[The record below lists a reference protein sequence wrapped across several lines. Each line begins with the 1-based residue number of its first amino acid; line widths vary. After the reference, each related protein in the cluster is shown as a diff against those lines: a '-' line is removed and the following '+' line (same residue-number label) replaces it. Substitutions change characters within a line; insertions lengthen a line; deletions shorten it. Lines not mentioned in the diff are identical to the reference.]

1 MKKLFFALCCIL
13 VSANG
18 TYAQDFASNH
28 LEKAVSKLGIAD
40 KLSKGSKADTI
51 SVDQQR
57 IVVRKDANGRIEHVG
72 IPLFNSFVRSLQPSP
87 IHDYLEF
94 AALDKKYKISENTL
108 QLNQLK
114 FSKGSWDDL
123 FQLGD
128 TTTCSIDNL
137 EDKMYVVKWIRQGEP
152 FLEVYF
158 PVDYELLANSSRRE
172 MEVRFVE
179 GLKAFHLPDSVAPQ
193 PIDTIE
199 FKKYGIKGIFVKEGT
214 NYVTP
219 VITSNTYY
227 KKEAGTY
234 SLLADSQYTSES
246 FANLLL
252 NPQYAPEAT
261 VNMGFSMSTF
271 RSEYVEMDFRQ
282 LSAYCTANGCT
293 PFYGFEGV
301 TDGTASATLIMH
313 NKKSGYNHIFY
324 IQCPAAEIGKP
335 GARLTGRGY
344 LFTPSSNVKN
354 LFGAPSKGKSRSYKH
369 IAK

>member
-13 VSANG
+13 ASANG
-18 TYAQDFASNH
+18 AYAQDYASNH
-28 LEKAVSKLGIAD
+28 LEKAINKLGIAD

-51 SVDQQR
+51 FIGQQR
-57 IVVRKDANGRIEHVG
+57 IVVRKDTNGRIEHVG
-72 IPLFNSFVRSLQPSP
+72 IPLFNAFMRSLQPSP

-123 FQLGD
+123 FQVGD
-128 TTTCSIDNL
+128 TTTCSITNL
-137 EDKMYVVKWIRQGEP
+137 EDKMYVVKWMKQGEP

-172 MEVRFVE
+172 MEVRFIE
-179 GLKAFHLPDSVAPQ
+179 GLKAFQLPDSVPEQ
-193 PIDTIE
+193 QLDTVH
-199 FKKYGIKGIFVKEGT
+199 FQKYGVKGIFVKEGT
-214 NYVTP
+214 SYVSP

-227 KKEAGTY
+227 IKESGKY
-234 SLLADSQYTSES
+234 HLLADGQHISES
-246 FANLLL
+246 MANLLL
-252 NPQYAPEAT
+252 EPLYAPDAT
-261 VNMGFSMSTF
+261 IKMDFSMSTF
-271 RSEYVEMDFRQ
+271 REETVEMDFRQ

-293 PFYGFEGV
+293 PFFGYEGINN
-301 TDGTASATLIMH
+301 GMAAATLIMH

-324 IQCPAAEIGKP
+324 IQCPASEVELS
-335 GARLTGRGY
+335 GAKLTGKGY
-344 LFTPSSNVKN
+344 LFTPSSNIKN
-354 LFGAPSKGKSRSYKH
+354 LFGTPSKGHSRSFRH